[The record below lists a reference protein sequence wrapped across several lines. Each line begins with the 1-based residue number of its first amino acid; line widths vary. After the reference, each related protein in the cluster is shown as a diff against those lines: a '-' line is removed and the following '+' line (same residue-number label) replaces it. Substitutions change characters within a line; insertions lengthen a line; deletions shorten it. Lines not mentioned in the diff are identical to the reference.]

1 MNTWVVEDFW
11 WSKKSWFIW
20 QKSKLDS
27 NVNRIKKTL
36 PQILR
41 PIIHY
46 RFHLECKVNFFAF
59 WSLDISSKL
68 FSYTNKVP
76 FLFEFPL
83 VALVRYSSNT
93 LYCVLP
99 PSLVITAI
107 FSIELFCALMKT
119 TSLGNFS
126 TQLLMENS
134 RGWFFRPLCTRTTK
148 KFLLVFMVCWP
159 FFSGKETCEKK
170 LEFFVQVLRH
180 FIRLN
185 KKGFSLKTTLVI
197 SDWPIFRCITNCR
210 VRLDI
215 FPIMES

>member
-1 MNTWVVEDFW
+1 MQSQFFLHFEVLT
-11 WSKKSWFIW
+11 
-20 QKSKLDS
+20 
-27 NVNRIKKTL
+27 
-36 PQILR
+36 
-41 PIIHY
+41 
-46 RFHLECKVNFFAF
+46 FHQNFFF
-59 WSLDISSKL
+59 LTL
-68 FSYTNKVP
+68 TRFP

-134 RGWFFRPLCTRTTK
+134 RGWFFPPMHQNHQKVFACIYG
-148 KFLLVFMVCWP
+148 LLTL
-159 FFSGKETCEKK
+159 FSGKETCEIK
-170 LEFFVQVLRH
+170 LEFFVHVLGH

-185 KKGFSLKTTLVI
+185 KGFSLKSTLVI
-197 SDWPIFRCITNCR
+197 SD
-210 VRLDI
+210 
-215 FPIMES
+215 